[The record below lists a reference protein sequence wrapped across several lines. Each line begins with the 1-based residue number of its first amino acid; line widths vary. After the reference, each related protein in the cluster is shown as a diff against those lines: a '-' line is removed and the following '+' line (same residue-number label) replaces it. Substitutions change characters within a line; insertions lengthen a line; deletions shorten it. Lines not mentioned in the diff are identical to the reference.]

1 MRGNFLQL
9 SKFLRHH
16 LPSLDPHPP
25 STSEPATSR
34 HLERS
39 SLIHGENYPPPPFAQ
54 FLVSVMGYGQLTA
67 VLLMIAGRPLFRA
80 AGVTPTPAWLE
91 ALLSNKVRETPSGF
105 LFTLRPERS

>member
-1 MRGNFLQL
+1 MACSHPGMRGNFLQL

-16 LPSLDPHPP
+16 LPSLDPSHS
-25 STSEPATSR
+25 STSEPATSG
-34 HLERS
+34 HPEHFP
-39 SLIHGENYPPPPFAQ
+39 LIHGENYPPPPFAQ

-91 ALLSNKVRETPSGF
+91 ALLSNKVREAPS
-105 LFTLRPERS
+105 